1 MKIKQLLIDALLHFV
16 GFVVMCGLG
25 YMFALAFISN
35 S

>member
-1 MKIKQLLIDALLHFV
+1 MKAFLIEMLLRIV

-25 YMFALAFISN
+25 YMFALSFISN

>member
-1 MKIKQLLIDALLHFV
+1 MNRFIDVVLHVV
-16 GFVVMCGLG
+16 GVIVMLGLG

>member
-1 MKIKQLLIDALLHFV
+1 MNRFTDFV
-16 GFVVMCGLG
+16 LNVVGVIVMLGLG

>member
-1 MKIKQLLIDALLHFV
+1 MNRLIEFV
-16 GFVVMCGLG
+16 LNVVGVIVMLGLG

>member
-1 MKIKQLLIDALLHFV
+1 MNRLIEFALNVV
-16 GFVVMCGLG
+16 GVIVMLGLG